1 MDTHKTEYTRTA
13 IKTKTMLFRKFKKH
27 DSDNAGDESNE
38 AVRRAEN
45 DPETTVQEGQQ
56 EGRNLSNKGHLGGT
70 GSAGSHSAEAGAAG
84 TGPTPPTPPR
94 GQDSDEQYIVE
105 QSYEEEEYVPSS
117 RYGTA
122 ASPRQGAPGVQST
135 SQNTSRGATSYSTS
149 KNNSKDV
156 GSSGATSG
164 ASGVASDHPEYQ
176 DRSDRH
182 SHSKKGFSLPFMKGR
197 HHKQEEEH
205 DHAQEH
211 GTTTGERGQT
221 HPSSDRHDN
230 QNSRAAGAAA
240 MGTASRSRGAT
251 SGSTNSAPLGG
262 SSPSGL
268 SAGVPAGP
276 GTNSAAMAGAGA
288 AAQRV
293 GGPGTGVGTGS
304 GFNSNSNSGYGS
316 TTSTGAGTGAGLHQ
330 DPSTGMHGKGRSEN
344 QPRARASSD
353 QGGKNSSTRH
363 SKDVSARDN
372 SGGTTGVFKR
382 VSGTPGATTTTTTV
396 ITSDTTTSNINQGSS
411 ADSSNLGGKNT
422 TSSTSGDRGGAGD
435 YGFASRTSPSGARDF
450 DYDKIEGDFPEGT
463 QKYEHRGP
471 ATATSAAKKGP
482 LSTEE
487 IEPRAAAHGHG
498 SHAYSESYRG
508 GYQAGYTAARSGG
521 VPVGGGT
528 TGSAHDTTKHSP
540 KESQRGHGEEE
551 AAGFGKTAGH
561 SNANALGA
569 SGTTGPSTGTTE
581 PSTGT
586 TRTTRITTTSTAPS
600 SSRAGTAVTTS
611 SAAKSSS
618 SSSSSSSKY
627 GGSGAERY
635 GAHDPSYQESRGEHT
650 GVLGGTEEYGYGKGN
665 KPSDQFGGDDF
676 SREEKPGLR
685 HEEHHH
691 HHVPGAY
698 VTDDRDD
705 DGAHYEPAGYRK
717 STASQLGPGSSEY
730 PEDYD
735 DMRNPGSGPLGT
747 RRSEGSARKSG
758 APPPLAVIDPANPKL
773 SENIDASARNSG
785 PKVTSHRAIGGGARA
800 SGYGDEYAAKAGG
813 AYGDSSQDV
822 RPPKYSSGD
831 RDDEHDHDRKHDDS
845 TKNSSSGNAGG
856 GNYYRRTE
864 YYHSGPG
871 EDQSALRPGTSDSQ
885 DDRGLWGQEGKWGQE
900 ESLGQAAGDQDPRT
914 ATSGYHA
921 KSSGAREGSPSG
933 SNYYDSSEVAPDSQ
947 KQTAAERATSKKSV
961 RKEQEPVMKRPLSK
975 NQDTSVPRLG
985 FEGLF
990 GRRKSSSS
998 GGGSEEPG
1006 KMDSFVRR
1014 LSFSKKKSSDR
1025 SEPSETTTTEY
1036 YQEEEMEEETGQQP
1050 LSKTKSSKS
1059 SKSRKDSSSAEPISP
1074 RLKKSGAE
1082 TSSPKTASRKSVSGA
1097 TSPRA
1102 KKVQVPETRSQPQM
1116 QTQTQTQSYSGPTPT
1131 RESPTQEG
1139 KRFAETF
1146 GNLPSLID
1154 PNVPTY
1160 GFGTRSGTQDASTAK
1175 PVASVEPAETS
1186 KSKFASMGKSSPS
1199 AGGGALSGSAGGDT
1213 GKTSTRSKGPMG
1225 LGGTSNSSAM
1235 PSTSYSTSAKR
1246 DEPSS
1251 HSSKP
1256 YEPTYPH
1263 TGAEGPGG
1271 NYVASSGNTSLGR
1284 TLSVE
1289 SDDSQHGRTHR
1300 EGYHHYAGE
1309 SPVYGEH
1316 QHQGY
1321 NESTVPRAGV
1331 VDDEELP
1338 EGAEHAHTGKEQPGI
1353 FEKIKH
1359 TIMPGSDDNT
1369 TAV

>member
-1 MDTHKTEYTRTA
+1 
-13 IKTKTMLFRKFKKH
+13 MLFRKFKKH
-27 DSDNAGDESNE
+27 DSENAGDESNE
-38 AVRRAEN
+38 AVRRSEN
-45 DPETTVQEGQQ
+45 DPERTVQGGQQEGQQ
-56 EGRNLSNKGHLGGT
+56 EGRNLSSKGHLGGT
-70 GSAGSHSAEAGAAG
+70 GSAGLHSAEAGAAG
-84 TGPTPPTPPR
+84 TGPTPPTPPH
-94 GQDSDEQYIVE
+94 GQDSGEQYVVE
-105 QSYEEEEYVPSS
+105 QSYKEEYVPSS

-164 ASGVASDHPEYQ
+164 ASGVASDHPDYE

-197 HHKQEEEH
+197 HHKQEEH

-211 GTTTGERGQT
+211 EAMAGERGQT

-240 MGTASRSRGAT
+240 MGTTSRSRGAT
-251 SGSTNSAPLGG
+251 SGSSNSAPLGG

-268 SAGVPAGP
+268 SAGVPADP
-276 GTNSAAMAGAGA
+276 GTSSAAMAGAGA

-304 GFNSNSNSGYGS
+304 GFNSNSNSNSGYGS
-316 TTSTGAGTGAGLHQ
+316 TVRTGGGSGSGLHQ
-330 DPSTGMHGKGRSEN
+330 DSSTGIHGKGRSEN

-353 QGGKNSSTRH
+353 HGGRNSSTKQ
-363 SKDVSARDN
+363 SKEVSGRDN
-372 SGGTTGVFKR
+372 SGGITGVSKR

-411 ADSSNLGGKNT
+411 ADSSNQGGKNT
-422 TSSTSGDRGGAGD
+422 TTSTSTSRKGTGD
-435 YGFASRTSPSGARDF
+435 YGFVSATSPSGTRDF

-471 ATATSAAKKGP
+471 ATASSAAKKAP
-482 LSTEE
+482 LSAEE

-521 VPVGGGT
+521 VPVGGT
-528 TGSAHDTTKHSP
+528 TQHSP
-540 KESQRGHGEEE
+540 KESHRGHGEEE

-569 SGTTGPSTGTTE
+569 SGTTGPSTGSTG

-600 SSRAGTAVTTS
+600 SSRAGPAVTTS

-650 GVLGGTEEYGYGKGN
+650 GVLGGTEEYGYGKAN

-676 SREEKPGLR
+676 TREEKPGLR

-705 DGAHYEPAGYRK
+705 DDHAHYDPAGYRK
-717 STASQLGPGSSEY
+717 SAASQLGPGSSEY

-735 DMRNPGSGPLGT
+735 DMRNPGSDPLGT

-773 SENIDASARNSG
+773 GENIDASARKSG
-785 PKVTSHRAIGGGARA
+785 PKATSHHAIGGGART

-822 RPPKYSSGD
+822 RPPKYSTGD
-831 RDDEHDHDRKHDDS
+831 RGVEHDSDHSHDPRHDDS
-845 TKNSSSGNAGG
+845 TRNSSSGNTGG
-856 GNYYRRTE
+856 GNYYRHTE

-871 EDQSALRPGTSDSQ
+871 EDQSALRPGTYDSQ
-885 DDRGLWGQEGKWGQE
+885 DDRGQWSQEGKWGQQ
-900 ESLGQAAGDQDPRT
+900 ESLGQATRNQEPRT
-914 ATSGYHA
+914 ASSGYHA

-933 SNYYDSSEVAPDSQ
+933 SNYYDSSEVAPDSE

-961 RKEQEPVMKRPLSK
+961 RKEQEPVLKRPLSK

-1014 LSFSKKKSSDR
+1014 LSLSKKKSSDR

-1036 YQEEEMEEETGQQP
+1036 YQEEEVEEEIGQQP

-1059 SKSRKDSSSAEPISP
+1059 SKSRKDSSSAESGSP
-1074 RLKKSGAE
+1074 KLKKSVAE
-1082 TSSPKTASRKSVSGA
+1082 TMSPKTASRKSVSGT

-1116 QTQTQTQSYSGPTPT
+1116 QTQTQTLSHSGPTPT
-1131 RESPTQEG
+1131 REPPTQEG

-1160 GFGTRSGTQDASTAK
+1160 GFGTHSGTQDASTAK

-1186 KSKFASMGKSSPS
+1186 RSKFASTGMSSPS
-1199 AGGGALSGSAGGDT
+1199 AGGGPLSGSIGRDT
-1213 GKTSTRSKGPMG
+1213 EKTSTKSKGSKGPG
-1225 LGGTSNSSAM
+1225 TTSNFSAI
-1235 PSTSYSTSAKR
+1235 PPTSYSTSAKR
-1246 DEPSS
+1246 DEP
-1251 HSSKP
+1251 
-1256 YEPTYPH
+1256 TYAD

-1271 NYVASSGNTSLGR
+1271 NYVASSGNNSLGR

-1289 SDDSQHGRTHR
+1289 SDNSQYGRTHQ
-1300 EGYHHYAGE
+1300 EGYHHHAGE
-1309 SPVYGEH
+1309 SPLYGEH
-1316 QHQGY
+1316 HHQGY

-1338 EGAEHAHTGKEQPGI
+1338 EGAGHAHTGKEQPGI

-1359 TIMPGSDDNT
+1359 TIMPGSDDTT